1 MWESL
6 LAKYTTEDATKQKFV
21 IGNFYKWEMT
31 KKKYVKIQIS
41 EFHKL
46 VKDIKLKKIILLEQ
60 FVAGILIEK
69 LPESS
74 NDYKQ
79 I

>member
-1 MWESL
+1 
-6 LAKYTTEDATKQKFV
+6 
-21 IGNFYKWEMT
+21 MT
-31 KKKYVKIQIS
+31 DEKDVKVQVN

-46 VKDIKLKKIILLEQ
+46 VKDLKLKKIILLEQ

-79 I
+79 IWSKNKRYYI

>member
-1 MWESL
+1 
-6 LAKYTTEDATKQKFV
+6 
-21 IGNFYKWEMT
+21 MT
-31 KKKYVKIQIS
+31 DEKDVKVQVN

-46 VKDIKLKKIILLEQ
+46 VKDLKLKKIILLEQ